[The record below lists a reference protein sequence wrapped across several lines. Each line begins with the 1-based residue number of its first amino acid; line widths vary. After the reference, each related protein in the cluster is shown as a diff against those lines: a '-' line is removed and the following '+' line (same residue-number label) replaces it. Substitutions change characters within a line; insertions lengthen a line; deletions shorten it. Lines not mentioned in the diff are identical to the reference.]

1 MATQEPSADT
11 TETRPPEKEAETASE
26 VFLHPAFEQY
36 AGETV
41 PSAGVGAAG
50 KVGELDLAFA
60 VEGATTRLVRDY
72 ARVPFHLSGTLGHDP
87 HPTAE
92 TVYIQSPS
100 GGIAQG
106 DRHHLEIRVD
116 DDAVASVST
125 GSSTKVLSMERN
137 YGAVDAALDVGV
149 GGHLD
154 YVPEPL
160 ILHVNARY
168 CQRFSVTLQENASAI
183 VSDIVVPGRLARGER
198 FAFDRYASRL
208 RVHRNGEVLVADDTH
223 LHPAGD
229 RGLSVLGVLE
239 DFDVYGTLYVLA
251 PDEAVADLADAI
263 HETVVSADSG
273 EAGATVLPN
282 EAGVAV
288 RSLGHRADVVRETL
302 HAAWDVARRHLIGS
316 DAPERRQS

>member
-1 MATQEPSADT
+1 MAAQKPSPETTRTQSQEKNP
-11 TETRPPEKEAETASE
+11 ETVSE
-26 VFLHPAFEQY
+26 VFLHPTFEQY
-36 AGETV
+36 AEETV

-60 VEGATTRLVRDY
+60 VEGETTRLVRDY

-106 DRHHLEIRVD
+106 DRHHLKIRVD
-116 DDAVASVST
+116 DDAVASIST

-137 YGAVDAALDVGV
+137 YGAVDAALDVGA

-160 ILHVNARY
+160 ILHANARY

-183 VSDIVVPGRLARGER
+183 VSDMVVPGRLARGER

-208 RVHRNGEVLVADDTH
+208 RVHRDGEILVADDTH

-229 RGLSVLGVLE
+229 RGLSVLGVLGE
-239 DFDVYGTLYVLA
+239 FDVYGTLYVLA
-251 PDEAVADLADAI
+251 PDEPVADLADTI
-263 HETVVSADSG
+263 HETVVSTDAG

-282 EAGVAV
+282 DAGVAI
-288 RSLGHRADVVRETL
+288 RALGHRADVVREAL
-302 HAAWDVARRHLIGS
+302 YEAWNVARRHLIGA
-316 DAPERRQS
+316 DAPERRQN